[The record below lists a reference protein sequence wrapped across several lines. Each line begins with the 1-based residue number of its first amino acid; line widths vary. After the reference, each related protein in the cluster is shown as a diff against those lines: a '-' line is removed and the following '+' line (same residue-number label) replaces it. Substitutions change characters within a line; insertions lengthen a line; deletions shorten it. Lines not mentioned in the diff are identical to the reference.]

1 MYKQTDQLGNV
12 TRYNYDQLAGRL
24 YSVTDAKGNTT
35 KYTYNN
41 DTNQL
46 LSVSS
51 GGMTNYYAYENDR
64 LTFINSNN
72 SVGYKF
78 TYDNFGRTLKNEVGN
93 GTEFRTLSTMYYDK
107 HLLIG
112 QAYGNGDYINYS
124 YDNLDRLTEI
134 KYNDNENKKKT
145 YIYGTDGNVSS
156 VLDTASNTRTK
167 YVYDLSGRLV
177 ETKEYSGTNLSGNQI
192 ISNTEYFYQDKTN
205 YLTWMNHNSTLGNLA
220 VAFDYG
226 ILANGQMPD
235 QVYNVWWNGTTHLS
249 RSFDGLGRLSSS
261 VINNT
266 LTTNYYYKDISDTQ
280 TTTQL
285 QSMVTPAGTFT
296 YTYDSL
302 GNITSIVTANS
313 EGTFTSTYEYD
324 ALNQLVRE
332 NDQKNNVTYTYEYL
346 NGNILSKKQY
356 AYTTGELG
364 AVVNTINYGYGDSVW
379 KDLLTSYNGMN
390 ITYDNIGN
398 MTSFNGRTYSWLGR
412 QLQSISGLATYTYN
426 MDGQRIGKI
435 TANDDIT
442 YYYNGDILA
451 GQKNGNTVTFF
462 MYDENGDYIGF
473 NYAGMNFYYIK
484 NAQNDVIAIADSS
497 GTVVTR
503 YTYDSWGKLLSMTG
517 NVIFGTVNPIR
528 YRSYYYDN
536 ESGLYYLKS
545 RYYNPE
551 IGRFIC
557 ADGLVDNRGLTT
569 QNLFQY
575 CGNNPVNM
583 FDSSGKSF
591 GAILIGGLVLG
602 CLLILAGCSTES
614 EDLPSSSTTAPSS
627 PSSSPLPSTSDI
639 PTDLSDEEKV
649 LVATIAAEATVNS
662 QGDPV
667 SSAARQAMANVAINR
682 VGSREWSEYTT
693 VAEICQFTG
702 FDGYGDENYQAC
714 MTYLNS
720 RDGSNATYEAVIW
733 DVMAAYDNDITGGA
747 QLYYT
752 PATMK
757 PAGSRPNWDFD
768 VLTEV
773 TISGVDPYYEG
784 RFYKYK

>member
-1 MYKQTDQLGNV
+1 
-12 TRYNYDQLAGRL
+12 
-24 YSVTDAKGNTT
+24 
-35 KYTYNN
+35 
-41 DTNQL
+41 
-46 LSVSS
+46 
-51 GGMTNYYAYENDR
+51 
-64 LTFINSNN
+64 
-72 SVGYKF
+72 
-78 TYDNFGRTLKNEVGN
+78 LKNEVGN

-112 QAYGNGDYINYS
+112 QAYGNYDYINYS

-192 ISNTEYFYQDKTN
+192 VSNTEYFYQDRTN
-205 YLTWMNHNSTLGNLA
+205 YLTWMNHNSPLGNLA

-235 QVYNVWWNGTTHLS
+235 QVYNVWWNYTTHLS

-261 VINNT
+261 VINNV
-266 LTTNYYYKDISDTQ
+266 LTTSYSYKDVSDTQ

-302 GNITSIVTANS
+302 GNITSIFDGVNTIS
-313 EGTFTSTYEYD
+313 YEYD
-324 ALNQLVRE
+324 SLNQLVRE

-356 AYTTGELG
+356 AYTTGALG
-364 AVVNTINYGYGDSVW
+364 EVVNTINYGYGDNVW

-398 MTSFNGRTYSWLGR
+398 MTSFNGKTYSWLGR

-426 MDGQRIGKI
+426 MDGQRIGKK
-435 TANDDIT
+435 TSNADIT

-451 GQKNGNTVTFF
+451 GEKNGNTVTSF

-503 YTYDSWGKLLSMTG
+503 YTYDSWGKLISVTG
-517 NVIFGTVNPIR
+517 NALLGTLNPIR

-536 ESGLYYLKS
+536 ESGMYYLQS

-557 ADGLVDNRGLTT
+557 ADEVDVVSVSPDSANYDK
-569 QNLFQY
+569 NLFAY
-575 CGNNPVNM
+575 CDNNPVVRA
-583 FDSSGKSF
+583 DSSGYIWHIVGGAAF
-591 GAILIGGLVLG
+591 GSLFAGIMTIGSNLLSGESVTKGLATSMVAGAASGALAASGIGIVGMVAGNTAISMVENGVNQIIENNGFDNFDVKDMVKDGVVGGTFAAIGGKGSGSKHLTNLG
-602 CLLILAGCSTES
+602 KQSVKRTFNAVTNKGLKAGLKEAGRAFVSYQKNTVKYYDDFGKGLIKDFLTSVSQTFLSKLL
-614 EDLPSSSTTAPSS
+614 
-627 PSSSPLPSTSDI
+627 
-639 PTDLSDEEKV
+639 
-649 LVATIAAEATVNS
+649 
-662 QGDPV
+662 
-667 SSAARQAMANVAINR
+667 
-682 VGSREWSEYTT
+682 
-693 VAEICQFTG
+693 
-702 FDGYGDENYQAC
+702 
-714 MTYLNS
+714 
-720 RDGSNATYEAVIW
+720 
-733 DVMAAYDNDITGGA
+733 
-747 QLYYT
+747 
-752 PATMK
+752 
-757 PAGSRPNWDFD
+757 
-768 VLTEV
+768 
-773 TISGVDPYYEG
+773 
-784 RFYKYK
+784 

>member
-192 ISNTEYFYQDKTN
+192 VSNTEYFYQDKTN
-205 YLTWMNHNSTLGNLA
+205 YLTWMNHNSPLGNLA

-261 VINNT
+261 VINNV
-266 LTTNYYYKDISDTQ
+266 LTTSYSYKDVSDTQ

-285 QSMVTPAGTFT
+285 QSMVTPAGTFA

-324 ALNQLVRE
+324 SLNQLVRE
-332 NDQKNNVTYTYEYL
+332 NDQKNNVTYTYEYF

-364 AVVNTINYGYGDSVW
+364 AVVNTINYTYGDNVW
-379 KDLLTSYNGMN
+379 KDLLTSYNGN
-390 ITYDNIGN
+390 AITYDNIGN
-398 MTSFNGRTYSWLGR
+398 MMSFGGRTFNWTGR
-412 QLQSISGLATYTYN
+412 QLDSFADSNSYGIYYYN
-426 MDGQRIGKI
+426 MDGQRIYKETNGV
-435 TANDDIT
+435 TTN
-442 YYYNGDILA
+442 YYYNGSTLA
-451 GQKNGNTVTFF
+451 GQISSDGTKLIFL
-462 MYDENGDYIGF
+462 YDENGDIFGLTYGND
-473 NYAGMNFYYIK
+473 NYYYIK
-484 NAQNDVIAIADSS
+484 NAQNDVIAIADAW
-497 GTVVTR
+497 GNILCR
-503 YTYDSWGKLLSMTG
+503 YEYDAWGKVLSITG
-517 NVIFGTVNPIR
+517 DVAWLGQLNPIR

-536 ESGLYYLKS
+536 ESGYYYLQS

-551 IGRFIC
+551 IGRFIN
-557 ADGLVDNRGLTT
+557 ADGFAGINMDIVSYNI
-569 QNLFQY
+569 FAY
-575 CGNNPVNM
+575 CSNNPVNCSDYSGQGKISAFFKGLGEKLKSYIM
-583 FDSSGKSF
+583 NPVNLYDAVTSSSSATYKTIAEAFSVESVKQSSKPNNIGAGTYAKEMIKTSSSLQKVSKGFEYLSYATVALDVGVGIYENVQNEASCKEIAIDAVVDTALSGGSMYVAGKV
-591 GAILIGGLVLG
+591 GGLVG
-602 CLLILAGCSTES
+602 GMIG
-614 EDLPSSSTTAPSS
+614 
-627 PSSSPLPSTSDI
+627 
-639 PTDLSDEEKV
+639 
-649 LVATIAAEATVNS
+649 
-662 QGDPV
+662 
-667 SSAARQAMANVAINR
+667 SAAPVVGTAVGAGVGFAIG
-682 VGSREWSEYTT
+682 VSLYILTDE
-693 VAEICQFTG
+693 VEIC
-702 FDGYGDENYQAC
+702 
-714 MTYLNS
+714 
-720 RDGSNATYEAVIW
+720 GSSVRETVKS
-733 DVMAAYDNDITGGA
+733 
-747 QLYYT
+747 YYN
-752 PATMK
+752 
-757 PAGSRPNWDFD
+757 G
-768 VLTEV
+768 L
-773 TISGVDPYYEG
+773 
-784 RFYKYK
+784 

>member
-1 MYKQTDQLGNV
+1 
-12 TRYNYDQLAGRL
+12 
-24 YSVTDAKGNTT
+24 
-35 KYTYNN
+35 
-41 DTNQL
+41 
-46 LSVSS
+46 
-51 GGMTNYYAYENDR
+51 MTNYYAYENDR

-93 GTEFRTLSTMYYDK
+93 GTEFKTLSTMYYDK

-205 YLTWMNHNSTLGNLA
+205 YLTWMNHNSPLGNLA

-235 QVYNVWWNGTTHLS
+235 QVYNVWWNYTTHLS
-249 RSFDGLGRLSSS
+249 RSFDGLGRLSST
-261 VINNT
+261 VINPNVNNK
-266 LTTNYYYKDISDTQ
+266 LTTNYYYKDVSDTQ

-364 AVVNTINYGYGDSVW
+364 AVVNTINYTYGDNVW
-379 KDLLTSYNGMN
+379 KDLLTSYNGN
-390 ITYDNIGN
+390 AITYDNIGN
-398 MTSFNGRTYSWLGR
+398 MTSFNGKTYSWLGR
-412 QLQSISGLATYTYN
+412 QLQSINGLATYTYN
-426 MDGQRIGKI
+426 MDGQRIGKK
-435 TANDDIT
+435 TSNADIT

-451 GQKNGNTVTFF
+451 GQKNGNTVTSF

-473 NYAGMNFYYIK
+473 NYAGVNYYYIK

-503 YTYDSWGKLLSMTG
+503 YTYDSWGKLLSVTG
-517 NVIFGTVNPIR
+517 NALLGTLNPIR

-536 ESGLYYLKS
+536 ESGYYYLQS

-557 ADGLVDNRGLTT
+557 ADEVDVVSVSPDSANYDK
-569 QNLFQY
+569 NLFAY
-575 CGNNPVNM
+575 CDNNPVVRA
-583 FDSSGKSF
+583 DSSGYIWHIVAGGVIGALSSF
-591 GAILIGGLVLG
+591 AATLFTGG
-602 CLLILAGCSTES
+602 
-614 EDLPSSSTTAPSS
+614 
-627 PSSSPLPSTSDI
+627 
-639 PTDLSDEEKV
+639 
-649 LVATIAAEATVNS
+649 
-662 QGDPV
+662 
-667 SSAARQAMANVAINR
+667 
-682 VGSREWSEYTT
+682 T
-693 VAEICQFTG
+693 VAEAGISAFFGLASGALTAALPSAG
-702 FDGYGDENYQAC
+702 FFIDVGLSIVEE
-714 MTYLNS
+714 MTMNLNDDS
-720 RDGSNATYEAVIW
+720 ATADKVVNTSVSVAIDTLSSATSDGSRLTKQTMDKFVDAVPKTLKGNHPVVKKAAQKIVRKTNKLVLKEGGEAIAEKTIGNVIKNIIK
-733 DVMAAYDNDITGGA
+733 AI
-747 QLYYT
+747 
-752 PATMK
+752 
-757 PAGSRPNWDFD
+757 F
-768 VLTEV
+768 
-773 TISGVDPYYEG
+773 
-784 RFYKYK
+784 

>member
-12 TRYNYDQLAGRL
+12 TRYNYDQYAGRL

-112 QAYGNGDYINYS
+112 QAYGNYDYINYS
-124 YDNLDRLTEI
+124 YDTLDRLTEI
-134 KYNDNENKKKT
+134 KYNDDENKKKT
-145 YIYGTDGNVSS
+145 YVYGKDGNVSS

-192 ISNTEYFYQDKTN
+192 VSNTEYFYQDKTN
-205 YLTWMNHNSTLGNLA
+205 YLTWMNHNSPLGNLA

-356 AYTTGELG
+356 AYTTGALG
-364 AVVNTINYGYGDSVW
+364 EVVNTINYTYGDNVW

-473 NYAGMNFYYIK
+473 NYAGVNYYYIK
-484 NAQNDVIAIADSS
+484 NAQNDVIAIANSS
-497 GTVVTR
+497 GNVIAS
-503 YTYDSWGKLLSMTG
+503 YTYDSWGKLISITG
-517 NVIFGTVNPIR
+517 SYIIGYQNPIR

-551 IGRFIC
+551 IGRFIN
-557 ADGLVDNRGLTT
+557 ADGYVSTGQGILSHNM
-569 QNLFQY
+569 FAY
-575 CGNNPVNM
+575 CNNNPVMYEDSNGDLSQLIKTVINKIIDKIIDIGKKSPS
-583 FDSSGKSF
+583 FTVKALAYSVGYARKLNDAKNKGEEVTNKVNESRRILKEYTEDVLLYSSGGEITDTPDEVFFPDIDEYKTMCETGYERMQRVYPEEMIPWF
-591 GAILIGGLVLG
+591 TAEEIAGNIGAWNEEMTTYVGRITAIKVFLEDIIG
-602 CLLILAGCSTES
+602 
-614 EDLPSSSTTAPSS
+614 
-627 PSSSPLPSTSDI
+627 
-639 PTDLSDEEKV
+639 
-649 LVATIAAEATVNS
+649 
-662 QGDPV
+662 
-667 SSAARQAMANVAINR
+667 
-682 VGSREWSEYTT
+682 
-693 VAEICQFTG
+693 
-702 FDGYGDENYQAC
+702 
-714 MTYLNS
+714 
-720 RDGSNATYEAVIW
+720 
-733 DVMAAYDNDITGGA
+733 
-747 QLYYT
+747 
-752 PATMK
+752 
-757 PAGSRPNWDFD
+757 
-768 VLTEV
+768 
-773 TISGVDPYYEG
+773 
-784 RFYKYK
+784 